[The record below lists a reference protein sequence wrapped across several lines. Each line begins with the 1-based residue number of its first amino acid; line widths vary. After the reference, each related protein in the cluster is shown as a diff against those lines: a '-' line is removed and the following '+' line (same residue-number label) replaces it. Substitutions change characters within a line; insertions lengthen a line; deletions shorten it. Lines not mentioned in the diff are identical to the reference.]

1 MHRSDL
7 KNTVHVI
14 PVPIVV
20 EGSPN
25 VTPTYYGTRLSTVLL
40 VRKNGDVLFIE
51 RDIWELAP
59 DGTPVKADAPT
70 ERVFRFK
77 LDIKSNTEAVG

>member
-1 MHRSDL
+1 VHRSDL
-7 KNTVHVI
+7 KNTVQVI

-51 RDIWELAP
+51 RDIWELAA
-59 DGTPVKADAPT
+59 DGTPVKADPPT

-77 LDIKSNTEAVG
+77 LDIKSNTEAVV